1 MTPTTTGG
9 SDGSEGSAR
18 SARILVVCTGNI
30 CRSPI
35 IERYLTRHLNE
46 RWHGEGAMLVA
57 SAGTSALVGSPM
69 DDRAAEMAHSLG
81 LDTEG
86 FTARALTVEAIAAA
100 DVILTATRQHRGTV
114 VSMYPKAL
122 RSCFAVRDFA
132 AMLVDLPDDRGPI
145 AGAGDGGDDA
155 RRRVRRVVAAAA
167 ARRGFSP
174 PLAPDDADIVDP
186 YRRSDEV
193 YAEMFGQIV
202 GAMPGIVAALG
213 G

>member
-9 SDGSEGSAR
+9 TDSSEGSGR
-18 SARILVVCTGNI
+18 SARILVVCTGNV

-35 IERYLTRHLNE
+35 MERYLARHLDE
-46 RWHGEGAMLVA
+46 RWHGEGAMIVA

-69 DDRAAEMAHSLG
+69 DDRAAEKARSLG
-81 LDTEG
+81 LDTAG

-100 DVILTATRQHRGTV
+100 DLVLTATRQHRGTV

-132 AMLVDLPDDRGPI
+132 AVLAELP
-145 AGAGDGGDDA
+145 GASEGDGADDA

-174 PLAPDDADIVDP
+174 PLAPADADIMDP

-193 YAEMFGQIV
+193 YAVMLSQIV
-202 GAMPGIVAALG
+202 DAMPGIVAGLAG
-213 G
+213 